1 MVPEGRDEVRR
12 RIDSLYEH
20 AENATG
26 NYNATRAMSAA
37 ARNRGVALAK
47 GSGRR
52 PEPGVDAV
60 ARQWFDMARAGV
72 GPTVPAVLPADRLP
86 ALPAVPA
93 RSWDRADAGDRD
105 ALGVALPELAPGSAG
120 RAVPEL
126 TSGPSTAPYGRPRA
140 ALEAGPSGPAG
151 TRPALPPTDAAER
164 PAALASEQ
172 PSALAELPVSLPSRP
187 VEWGTAEQAGP
198 AVMETSGP
206 GPAGTTVLPVAA
218 LPVPLTTPARMP
230 RELPGSGTAPRHP
243 SPADSK
249 TDHRRK
255 LAAARELLARHAAQP
270 PAVTTEFATAA
281 EQWQQPRWTAPS
293 APSSVAAPAPSTDTG
308 SFARPV
314 TGDALTDTYIPPAAA
329 DSFIPAATTGSLPL
343 PSTIGAFPL
352 PPTTGAFATATSAG
366 PLPSP
371 TVATATSLP
380 LVTFAG
386 ALSPT
391 PAISTDP
398 LPPTPATSTDPLPPT
413 PATSTDPLPPTPDTG
428 AHARFAAD
436 TSRAARAIAFAR
448 AQIGKPCVWGATGPG
463 SYDCSSLT
471 RAAWQAA
478 GVALPRAAHEQ
489 ALAGTPVTL
498 AALEPG
504 DLVLFFDDDRHVGLH
519 IGDGMMIHAPG
530 PGSTIR
536 EESVYGAGESA
547 IHRVIRPV

>member
-47 GSGRR
+47 GSGR
-52 PEPGVDAV
+52 PSEPGVDAV
-60 ARQWFDMARAGV
+60 ARQWFDMARASV
-72 GPTVPAVLPADRLP
+72 GPTVPAVLPTDRLP
-86 ALPAVPA
+86 APPAVPA

-120 RAVPEL
+120 RAVAEL

-151 TRPALPPTDAAER
+151 ARPALPPADAAER
-164 PAALASEQ
+164 PAALASEL
-172 PSALAELPVSLPSRP
+172 PSAPAELPVPLPSRP
-187 VEWGTAEQAGP
+187 GEWGTAEQAGP
-198 AVMETSGP
+198 AVMEASGP
-206 GPAGTTVLPVAA
+206 GPAGTAVLPVAA
-218 LPVPLTTPARMP
+218 LPVPLTAPARMP
-230 RELPGSGTAPRHP
+230 RELPGSGAAPRHS

-249 TDHRRK
+249 SDHRRK
-255 LAAARELLARHAAQP
+255 LAAARDLLARHAAQP
-270 PAVTTEFATAA
+270 PAAATEFAAPA

-293 APSSVAAPAPSTDTG
+293 APASVATPAPLTDTG

-314 TGDALTDTYIPPAAA
+314 TGDALTDTYTPPAAA
-329 DSFIPAATTGSLPL
+329 DTFIPAAADTFIPAAADTFIPAATTGSLPL
-343 PSTIGAFPL
+343 PSP
-352 PPTTGAFATATSAG
+352 TGAFATA
-366 PLPSP
+366 PS
-371 TVATATSLP
+371 T
-380 LVTFAG
+380 G
-386 ALSPT
+386 ALPPT
-391 PAISTDP
+391 TAPSTDP
-398 LPPTPATSTDPLPPT
+398 LPPSPA
-413 PATSTDPLPPTPDTG
+413 TG
-428 AHARFAAD
+428 AHARFATD

-478 GVALPRAAHEQ
+478 GVALPRTAHEQ

>member
-60 ARQWFDMARAGV
+60 ARQWFDMARASV

-86 ALPAVPA
+86 APPAVPA

-105 ALGVALPELAPGSAG
+105 ALSVALPELAPGSAG
-120 RAVPEL
+120 RAVAEL

-164 PAALASEQ
+164 PVALASELL
-172 PSALAELPVSLPSRP
+172 SAPAELPMSLPPRP

-198 AVMETSGP
+198 AVMEVSGP
-206 GPAGTTVLPVAA
+206 GPAGTAVLPVAA
-218 LPVPLTTPARMP
+218 LPVPPTTPARMP
-230 RELPGSGTAPRHP
+230 RELPGSGAAPRHP
-243 SPADSK
+243 SPAASK

-255 LAAARELLARHAAQP
+255 LAAARDLLARHTLQP
-270 PAVTTEFATAA
+270 PAATTEFAAPA
-281 EQWQQPRWTAPS
+281 EQWQQSWWTAPS
-293 APSSVAAPAPSTDTG
+293 APASVAVPAPSTDTG
-308 SFARPV
+308 SFARPI
-314 TGDALTDTYIPPAAA
+314 TGDALTDTYTPPAAA
-329 DSFIPAATTGSLPL
+329 DTFIPAATSGSLPL
-343 PSTIGAFPL
+343 PSTTGAFPL
-352 PPTTGAFATATSAG
+352 PSTTGAFATATSTG

-371 TVATATSLP
+371 TVTTADPLP
-380 LVTFAG
+380 PVTFAG
-386 ALSPT
+386 S
-391 PAISTDP
+391 
-398 LPPTPATSTDPLPPT
+398 LPPTPA
-413 PATSTDPLPPTPDTG
+413 TG
-428 AHARFAAD
+428 AHARFATD

-471 RAAWQAA
+471 RAAWQTA

-498 AALEPG
+498 ATLEPG

-519 IGDGMMIHAPG
+519 VGDGLMIHAPG

>member
-37 ARNRGVALAK
+37 ARNRGVALSK

-60 ARQWFDMARAGV
+60 ARQWFDVVRAGV

-86 ALPAVPA
+86 APPAVPA
-93 RSWDRADAGDRD
+93 RSWDRADAGDLD
-105 ALGVALPELAPGSAG
+105 ALSVALPELAPGSAG
-120 RAVPEL
+120 RAVAEL
-126 TSGPSTAPYGRPRA
+126 TSGPSTAPDGRPRA
-140 ALEAGPSGPAG
+140 ALEAGPSGPG
-151 TRPALPPTDAAER
+151 SRPALPPTDGAER
-164 PAALASEQ
+164 PAVLAAEI
-172 PSALAELPVSLPSRP
+172 PSVFSELPTPNPPLP

-198 AVMETSGP
+198 ALVETSGP
-206 GPAGTTVLPVAA
+206 GPAGTAVLPVAA
-218 LPVPLTTPARMP
+218 LPVPRTTPARMP
-230 RELPGSGTAPRHP
+230 RELPSSGAAPRRP

-249 TDHRRK
+249 RGHRRK
-255 LAAARELLARHAAQP
+255 LAAARDLLARHAAQATP
-270 PAVTTEFATAA
+270 GTTEFAAA
-281 EQWQQPRWTAPS
+281 TEQWQQPRWTAPS
-293 APSSVAAPAPSTDTG
+293 APASVATPAPPTDTG
-308 SFARPV
+308 SFGRPT
-314 TGDALTDTYIPPAAA
+314 TGDSLTGTGTGMYTPPAAA
-329 DSFIPAATTGSLPL
+329 DTFIPAATTGSFSL
-343 PSTIGAFPL
+343 
-352 PPTTGAFATATSAG
+352 PTTTGTFATATSTG

-371 TVATATSLP
+371 T
-380 LVTFAG
+380 
-386 ALSPT
+386 
-391 PAISTDP
+391 
-398 LPPTPATSTDPLPPT
+398 ATSTGPLPLPT
-413 PATSTDPLPPTPDTG
+413 DTG

-448 AQIGKPCVWGATGPG
+448 AQIGKPCVWGATGPD

-478 GVALPRAAHEQ
+478 GVTLPRAAHEQ

-547 IHRVIRPV
+547 IHRVIRPA